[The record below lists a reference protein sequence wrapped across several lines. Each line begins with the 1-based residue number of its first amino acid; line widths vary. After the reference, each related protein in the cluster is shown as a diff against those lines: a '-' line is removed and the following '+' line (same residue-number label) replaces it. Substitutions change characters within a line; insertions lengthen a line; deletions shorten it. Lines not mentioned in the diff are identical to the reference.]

1 MENNW
6 LDLSST
12 LGLIAT
18 AVLTF
23 NLLLGILLSTAYR
36 RSPLW
41 KRLPA
46 WVKKLSIDDLHN
58 WTAYVALAL
67 VLAHP
72 LLLLP
77 DAKLRY
83 RLTDILFPLNAPH
96 QAFWTVLGA
105 LALYAVIAVIVTTQK
120 AVKNKLGFRT
130 WKNIHLIS
138 YGTALL
144 FVIHG
149 IVMDPELKDRPV
161 DWLDGE
167 KLLTEL
173 CGLVLVLA
181 TIVRWR
187 WHLRH
192 RRQTGMLKI
201 ALWLLIGLT
210 GTKAYSQQID
220 SSIFRQL
227 RFRFIGPDGNR
238 AIAVA
243 GVAGDRNVSYVGAA
257 SGGIFKTED
266 AGVSWRPVFDSTDNS
281 SVGALAIAPSNPR
294 HVWAGTGETFLIRPA
309 EAMGNGVYKSTNAGR
324 SWTNMGLQA
333 TGRISRVI
341 VDPGDT
347 NTVYVAALGNTH
359 KPQQERGVYKTT
371 DGGVTWE
378 RVLFVD
384 TLTGCSDLAIDPQ
397 HPGTLYAAMW
407 QITFNT
413 WQLNSGGPGSG
424 IFKTTDGGRT
434 WSRLTNGLPG
444 GAAHPVGKTS
454 VDVAYSQPNIVY
466 SLIEDKDPALYR
478 SEDGGASWKKMFT
491 SHSMAQ
497 RASYYTRVRVS
508 TGNPDNVFTI
518 CVTVME
524 SKNGGKSFNGTG
536 ENGDY
541 RPGGDTHDM
550 WFDPK
555 DPSRAMVA
563 HDGCMNMT
571 FTGGKS
577 WQNVN
582 LPIAQMYHAA
592 ADNQIPYFVYGNKQD
607 GSSYRGP
614 SNSLQ
619 GGIPTALWTTVGGCE
634 SGYAQPDPVDN
645 NIIWSGCYDGGL
657 DRTDLR
663 TGHVRDV
670 RAWPEAGYGYP
681 PAEMRYRWHWN
692 YPMTISHHDHNKVYI
707 GSQYVHVTTNEGQS
721 WTVISPDLTTND
733 KSHQQSSGGVSTDNL
748 FTFDGCTLYVIAESP
763 VKAGLLWTGSNDGLV
778 HITRDEGKHW
788 ENVTAN
794 IPGLPRWST
803 IRAIDPSP
811 FDEATAYISVDAQFI
826 GDFDPYIYKTADY
839 GRSWT
844 LISRSFPKSN
854 SSFVH
859 QIIEDP
865 GKKGLLWAGTDNGLY
880 FSPDDGLHWIHLRNN
895 LPPVPVYG
903 LVIQRDFRDLVLA
916 TYGRGFYILDDITPI
931 REFSAEVQESE
942 AWLFTM
948 RKAWRF
954 RPKLSIHGERSASS
968 GQNPPYG
975 ADINYYL
982 KDSVRD
988 TVKVLIEDAQGKIV
1002 QQIAGSNRRGINRV
1016 WWDLGLQPYVLPP
1029 LRTRPEDADW
1039 VKLDSTGERAM
1050 VIYDLDIGP
1059 GLPATKV
1066 LPGVYTVVLKIGTRE
1081 YRQPLQV
1088 LRDPHT
1094 AGSDEDIREQYAFGT
1109 QIYGSIQSVLH
1120 MIDTLEILRGRADSL
1135 APKMTSRRQKQ
1146 HMLAWQKQLYE
1157 VEALLHDVH
1166 QTGAREDIFRSP
1178 AQLLERFLTI
1188 SKESISG
1195 GSDWKPTDQHRAVY
1209 SLLSERLSAAS
1220 TKYAAVLKAF
1230 PAPRPGGEL
1239 PKEKLDDRNNKN

>member
-1 MENNW
+1 MEW

-12 LGLIAT
+12 IGLIAT
-18 AVLTF
+18 VVLTI

-36 RSPLW
+36 RSSLW
-41 KRLPA
+41 KQMPA
-46 WVKKLSIDDLHN
+46 WVKRVSIDDLHN

-67 VLAHP
+67 ALAHP

-77 DAKLRY
+77 DKAEHY
-83 RLTDILFPLNAPH
+83 RIADILFPTNAPH
-96 QAFWTVLGA
+96 QPVWTWLGTIAF
-105 LALYAVIAVIVTTQK
+105 YAVVVVIITTQK
-120 AVKNKLGFRT
+120 VVKNALGFRA

-138 YGTALL
+138 YVTALL

-149 IVMDPELKDRPV
+149 IVMDPELKDRGI
-161 DWLDGE
+161 DWLDAE
-167 KLLTEL
+167 KLVSEI
-173 CGLVLVLA
+173 CGVVLVVA
-181 TIVRWR
+181 MVIRYR

-192 RRQTGMLKI
+192 RRPLVVG
-201 ALWLLIGLT
+201 LLILLT
-210 GTKAYSQQID
+210 CRKAFSQQFD
-220 SSIFRQL
+220 SSLFRQL
-227 RFRFIGPDGNR
+227 HFRFIGPDGNR
-238 AIAVA
+238 AIAVT
-243 GVAGDRNVSYVGAA
+243 GVPGDRNIAYVGAA

-266 AGVSWRPVFDSTDNS
+266 AGVTWHPIFDSTDNS
-281 SVGALAIAPSNPR
+281 SIGALAIAPTSPR
-294 HVWAGTGETFLIRPA
+294 QVWAGTGETFLIRPA
-309 EAMGNGVYKSTNAGR
+309 EAMGNGVYKSTNAGKT
-324 SWTNMGLQA
+324 WTNMGLQA
-333 TGRISRVI
+333 TGRISRIV
-341 VDPGDT
+341 VDPTDS

-359 KPQQERGVYKTT
+359 RPQQERGVYKTT
-371 DGGVTWE
+371 DGGKTWE

-384 TLTGCSDLAIDPQ
+384 TLTGCSDLTIDPQ

-407 QITFNT
+407 QISFNT
-413 WQLNSGGPGSG
+413 WMLKSGGPGSG

-434 WSRLTNGLPG
+434 WARLGGGLPG
-444 GAAHPVGKTS
+444 GPAHPVGKTS
-454 VDVAYSQPNIVY
+454 VDVAYSNPDIVY
-466 SLIEDKDPALYR
+466 ALIEDKDPALYR
-478 SEDGGASWKKMFT
+478 SSDAGLTWKKMFT

-508 TGNPDNVFTI
+508 TGDPNDVFTI

-524 SKNGGKSFNGTG
+524 SKNGGKSFNGEG
-536 ENGDY
+536 QNGDY

-571 FTGGKS
+571 YTGGKT

-582 LPIAQMYHAA
+582 LPIAQMYHVAV
-592 ADNQIPYFVYGNKQD
+592 DNQVPYFVYGNRQD

-634 SGYAQPDPVDN
+634 SGFAQPDPVDN

-663 TGHVRDV
+663 TGNERDV

-707 GSQYVHVTTNEGQS
+707 GSQYVHVTTNGGQS

-733 KSHQQSSGGVSTDNL
+733 KSHQQSSGGASTDNL

-763 VKAGLLWTGSNDGLV
+763 VKAGILWTGSNDGLV
-778 HITRDEGKHW
+778 HVTRDDGGHW
-788 ENVTAN
+788 TDVTAN
-794 IPGLPRWST
+794 IPGLPKWST

-811 FDEATAYISVDAQFI
+811 FDAGTAYLSADAQFI
-826 GDFDPYIYKTADY
+826 GDFNPYIYKTTDF
-839 GRSWT
+839 GKTWTILSGNFPRS
-844 LISRSFPKSN
+844 N
-854 SSFVH
+854 MSFVH

-865 GKKGLLWAGTDNGLY
+865 GKKGLLWAGTDNALY
-880 FSPDDGLHWIHLRNN
+880 FSPDDGGHWIHLRNN
-895 LPPVPVYG
+895 LPPAPIYG
-903 LVIQRDFRDLVLA
+903 LTVQREFKDLVIG

-931 REFSAEVQESE
+931 REFSSAVQQQD
-942 AWLFTM
+942 AYLFPL

-954 RPKLSIHGERSASS
+954 RSKISIHGERTHSS

-982 KDSVRD
+982 RDTVKD
-988 TVKVLIEDAQGKIV
+988 TVKVLILDDAGNTV
-1002 QQIAGSNRRGINRV
+1002 QQIAGSNKRGVNRV

-1039 VKLDSTGERAM
+1039 VKLDSNGERAM

-1059 GLPATKV
+1059 GLPTTKV
-1066 LPGVYTVVLKIGTRE
+1066 LPGIYTVVLKIGEKE
-1081 YRQPLQV
+1081 YRQPVEV

-1094 AGSDEDIREQYAFGT
+1094 AGSDEDIREQYAFGK
-1109 QIYGSIQSVLH
+1109 QLYGSIQQVLH
-1120 MIDTLEILRGRADSL
+1120 MIDTLEIFRSRADSL
-1135 APKMTSRRQKQ
+1135 ERTLGPKDKKQ
-1146 HMLAWQKQLYE
+1146 RARLMAWEKQLYE
-1157 VEALLHDVH
+1157 TEALLHDVH
-1166 QTGAREDIFRSP
+1166 ATGAREDIFRNP

-1195 GSDWKPTDQHRAVY
+1195 GADWRPTDQHREVY
-1209 SLLSERLSAAS
+1209 ALLSGRLVTARA
-1220 TKYAAVLKAF
+1220 KYRDVLDAF
-1230 PAPRPGGEL
+1230 PRLKPGQEL
-1239 PKEKLDDRNNKN
+1239 TGSKMK